1 MPYRAHLYVHNQL
14 PSDEMSCSLNTMEA
28 SPRQPCL
35 SQYRFDVK
43 RCEIAGIL
51 TATSTEALLK
61 IAAHHGDGNAHDLV
75 RSFAAHHPC
84 DRIQMT
90 AIQALAAAEPTYDD
104 RLSGLG
110 RASVASGKGET
121 VRGESGGRRC

>member
-1 MPYRAHLYVHNQL
+1 MLSPAHRAVNHQL
-14 PSDEMSCSLNTMEA
+14 PANEMSISLNIMEA
-28 SPRQPCL
+28 SPRQPFPI
-35 SQYRFDVK
+35 QYRFDVK

-84 DRIQMT
+84 DRIQMRS
-90 AIQALAAAEPTYDD
+90 EEHTYELQSLM
-104 RLSGLG
+104 RTSY
-110 RASVASGKGET
+110 AVFFSKK
-121 VRGESGGRRC
+121 

>member
-1 MPYRAHLYVHNQL
+1 MLYRAHRDVHNQL
-14 PSDEMSCSLNTMEA
+14 PADEMSISLNIMEA
-28 SPRQPCL
+28 SPRQPFL

-90 AIQALAAAEPTYDD
+90 AIQALAAAEPTD
-104 RLSGLG
+104 RKSTRLNS
-110 RASVASGKGET
+110 SH
-121 VRGESGGRRC
+121 

>member
-1 MPYRAHLYVHNQL
+1 
-14 PSDEMSCSLNTMEA
+14 ME
-28 SPRQPCL
+28 SWPRQACL

-43 RCEIAGIL
+43 RYEIAGIR

-90 AIQALAAAEPTYDD
+90 AIQALAAAEPTSDD
-104 RLSGLG
+104 RLARLADGAASANSFVAAMSAREHATPELQRPRIEG
-110 RASVASGKGET
+110 RT
-121 VRGESGGRRC
+121 D